1 MCGDTGVCR
10 RKPNGH
16 VCICNG
22 RKGTENKKPC
32 IDLFCPSEQKHIKS
46 QACDEDLSSNEGQSD
61 AMTDNSYCSI
71 IRLVSDIDK
80 ECQNYTNSNKSQ
92 PLLQTMIEYVS
103 NTTNRESAWFNM
115 ENGQRHEA
123 LTLLLSSVESIVM
136 MTTIDM
142 NATNYN
148 LTTTNVDIQ
157 IQVLQNKNGATALSA
172 NGNKMEFHW
181 EKHHTEF
188 AAVSFISCRSMGMLM
203 EDSGLEMENKKYGT
217 EYLQLNSDVL
227 IATVTKTNKT
237 RQNTTFTIEKK
248 KVSDVDD
255 YTVCV
260 YWNTGTN
267 TWSTKGCLK
276 VSSTVSHTV
285 CQCSHLSSF
294 AVLVA
299 LYKVEGPALTTI
311 TYVGIITSL
320 VCLAIAIITFTM
332 CRPIHSTRTTIHT
345 HLCLCLFVAELL
357 FLVGM
362 SVTNSRA
369 VCAAVA
375 GILHYLFLVCFMWML
390 LEGVQLYLMVVK
402 VFWTQSLRGRYTQPI
417 AYGIPVIIVIISAAV
432 NPNGYGTREYCWL
445 SMEKGFRWSFVGPL
459 CVICLANFVFLILT
473 IWKLALKFHTVNPD
487 LSSLQRLRMF
497 IITAIAQLVLLGCTW
512 IIGVFHF
519 QARTAALAYI
529 FTIANSFQGT
539 FIFLLH
545 CVNSKQVRDE
555 YRKWISMFFTEL
567 KISKYAAFSVSSHPN
582 NFSQEPTRSESSL

>member
-1 MCGDTGVCR
+1 MRTTRIPILMILSICIIWSFSQVYSTGKSTGKKDTSGFDYCNEKDMCGDTGVCR

-299 LYKVEGPALTTI
+299 LYKVE
-311 TYVGIITSL
+311 
-320 VCLAIAIITFTM
+320 
-332 CRPIHSTRTTIHT
+332 
-345 HLCLCLFVAELL
+345 
-357 FLVGM
+357 
-362 SVTNSRA
+362 A